1 MRPGFLVKIG
11 GLILLRSWRA
21 TVVLSVMVV
30 SAVAALV
37 FLSALAVG
45 TNDAMIRNSTGLFSG
60 QIAASRIGGE
70 AEALLLNVPGVA
82 RVLSRIHRQVLLRHG
97 DRVEPI
103 LLVGVSPEEEKAT
116 TALWRKT
123 VTGRYLVAGEAAL
136 YLNQETARRLNADAG
151 ALVSLET
158 VPGEKAMLCT
168 LVGLYKTGISQLDQ
182 GMAFTPIDTMP
193 GAGGERSAAVFLR
206 PGTDEAGIVTAYRK
220 LLPDATFTAW
230 TEFMPDLKQLID
242 LEGLCMAL
250 VIILVFA
257 IVSVG
262 IACAFLLFALK
273 NLREHGIM
281 KAMGVMAG
289 ETALLLTT
297 QVGLLT
303 VSAAVV
309 GALLGALATT
319 LLARTGIDIGAFTS
333 HNQYFSVSGVIHPRL
348 TAQALLASPLAAI
361 VFGLAAAVWPTLYL
375 IRKSPADI
383 LRGI

>member
-1 MRPGFLVKIG
+1 MRTGFLVKIAC
-11 GLILLRSWRA
+11 LILLRSWRA
-21 TVVLSVMVV
+21 TAVLSVMVV

-60 QIAASRIGGE
+60 QIAASRISGE
-70 AEALLLNVPGVA
+70 ADVRLLTIPGVA
-82 RVLSRIHRQVLLRHG
+82 RVLPRIHRQVLLRHG

-103 LLVGVSPEEEKAT
+103 LLVGVKPAEEKTA

-123 VTGRYLVAGEAAL
+123 VAGRYLVAGEAAL
-136 YLNQETARRLNADAG
+136 YLNQETARRLNADVG
-151 ALVSLET
+151 ALVSLGT
-158 VPGEKAMLCT
+158 VPGEIAMPCT
-168 LVGLYKTGISQLDQ
+168 LVGLYKTGIGQLDQ
-182 GMAFTPIDTMP
+182 GMAFTSIDALP
-193 GAGGERSAAVFLR
+193 GQGGERSAAVFLR
-206 PGTDEAGIVTAYRK
+206 TGTDVAQIVDAYRQ
-220 LLPDATFTAW
+220 LLPGATFTAW

-273 NLREHGIM
+273 NIREHGIM

-289 ETALLLTT
+289 ETALLLTA
-297 QVGLLT
+297 QIGLLT

-309 GALLGALATT
+309 GALLGALATM

-348 TAQALLASPLAAI
+348 TAPALLASPSAAI